1 MFRWINGTCAVL
13 EPADARALRE
23 GVGFAMGHGMEP
35 YSAAPAMM
43 LADLVQLGE
52 QGCRDACRGVGWGY
66 RQRWSDPPDEI
77 PDGLGVYAAIPDA
90 AKDAF
95 LDGLFAR
102 ELPAEAAVLA
112 REAE

>member
-1 MFRWINGTCAVL
+1 VFRWINGTCAVL

-52 QGCRDACRGVGWGY
+52 QGCRDACRGVLAERGPAP
-66 RQRWSDPPDEI
+66 RP
-77 PDGLGVYAAIPDA
+77 
-90 AKDAF
+90 
-95 LDGLFAR
+95 AR
-102 ELPAEAAVLA
+102 ELRRPRAAICG
-112 REAE
+112 RRPG